1 MRSRECTASLLLKVR
16 SLFARTFVAVKSV
29 LFALVQDYLHFF
41 DGEHTAE
48 GYAAR
53 RSVSGRVR
61 DFLFLRFRSLVGAAE
76 RVRGFRNGD

>member
-1 MRSRECTASLLLKVR
+1 MQGGELPAFNSMRLGVTGHFREHQT
-16 SLFARTFVAVKSV
+16 V
-29 LFALVQDYLHFF
+29 LFAFVQDLSHFF